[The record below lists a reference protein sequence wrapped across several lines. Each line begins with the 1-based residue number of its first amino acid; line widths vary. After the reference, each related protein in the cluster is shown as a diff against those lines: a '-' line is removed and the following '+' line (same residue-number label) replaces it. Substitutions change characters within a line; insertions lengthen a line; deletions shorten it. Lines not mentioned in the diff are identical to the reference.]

1 MDYIRSYAS
10 SFIFTTSLPPVVTA
24 GARAAIAYQKE
35 TLADRRLQQMN
46 TIALKEDLAALD
58 IPVVPGPSHI
68 VPALVGD
75 AALAKEASDLLL
87 TDHKIYVQ
95 YVHASPRPAMH

>member
-1 MDYIRSYAS
+1 M
-10 SFIFTTSLPPVVTA
+10 TA

-35 TLADRRLQQMN
+35 TLADRRLQQLN
-46 TIALKEDLAALD
+46 TIALKQDLAALD

-75 AALAKEASDLLL
+75 AGLAKEASDLLL

-95 YVHASPRPAMH
+95 LVPCYAFDTSPLTFCINQIHQCTHGFSRL

>member
-1 MDYIRSYAS
+1 MVDYIRSYAS

-35 TLADRRLQQMN
+35 TLADRQLQQFN
-46 TIALKEDLAALD
+46 TIALKQDLANLE

-68 VPALVGD
+68 VPVLVGD

-95 YVHASPRPAMH
+95 

>member
-1 MDYIRSYAS
+1 M
-10 SFIFTTSLPPVVTA
+10 TA

-35 TLADRRLQQMN
+35 TLADRRLQQLN
-46 TIALKEDLAALD
+46 TIALKQDLAALD

-75 AALAKEASDLLL
+75 AGLAKAASDLLL
-87 TDHKIYVQ
+87 TDHSIYVQ
-95 YVHASPRPAMH
+95 SINSPTVAKFEEVMISCLLAVSRLC